1 MKMTQVK
8 FTSHENG
15 KATRVFLPLLLAAAA
30 AASEEEEG
38 EEGNFTKG
46 EGYKVENFETV
57 DGVVEEIED
66 EGGGEMFVRV
76 EHSSK
81 SQYRVT

>member
-15 KATRVFLPLLLAAAA
+15 KTTRVFLPLLLLLAA

-38 EEGNFTKG
+38 EERNFKKG
-46 EGYKVENFETV
+46 EGYKVENLETV
-57 DGVVEEIED
+57 DGVVDEIKE
-66 EGGGEMFVRV
+66 EGGGEMLVRV

-81 SQYRVT
+81 SQY